1 MQKNSMEKIQI
12 LSVGRDPVLLQKL
25 SRFINENPQWEST
38 ATVDDETAITLFH
51 QVNFDMVLLLSDINT
66 ESINKLTSVFSF
78 KNPDLIILKEIGDST
93 QILEDKIN
101 KALQMKKKSVNIIDD
116 AFKNSQGETT
126 AG

>member
-1 MQKNSMEKIQI
+1 MEKIQI

>member
-1 MQKNSMEKIQI
+1 MEKIQI

-25 SRFINENPQWEST
+25 SRFINENLQWEST

-51 QVNFDMVLLLSDINT
+51 QVNFDMVLLLSDLNN

-78 KNPDLIILKEIGDST
+78 KNPDLIILKDIGDST

-101 KALQMKKKSVNIIDD
+101 GALQMKKSPVNIIDD
-116 AFKNSQGETT
+116 AFKNSQGETA

>member
-1 MQKNSMEKIQI
+1 MEKIQI

-25 SRFINENPQWEST
+25 SRFINENRQWEST

-51 QVNFDMVLLLSDINT
+51 QVNFDMVLLLSDLNN

-78 KNPDLIILKEIGDST
+78 KNPDLIILKDIGDST

-101 KALQMKKKSVNIIDD
+101 GALQMKKSPVNIIDD
-116 AFKNSQGETT
+116 AFKNSQGETA

>member
-1 MQKNSMEKIQI
+1 MEKIQI

-51 QVNFDMVLLLSDINT
+51 QVNFDMVLLLSDVNN

>member
-1 MQKNSMEKIQI
+1 MEKIQI

-51 QVNFDMVLLLSDINT
+51 QVNFDMVLLLSDVNN

-93 QILEDKIN
+93 QILENKIN

>member
-1 MQKNSMEKIQI
+1 MEKIQI

-51 QVNFDMVLLLSDINT
+51 QVNFDMVLLLSDLNN

-78 KNPDLIILKEIGDST
+78 KNPDLIILKDIGDST

-101 KALQMKKKSVNIIDD
+101 GALQMKKSPMNIIDD

>member
-1 MQKNSMEKIQI
+1 MEKIQI

-25 SRFINENPQWEST
+25 SRFINENLQWEST

-51 QVNFDMVLLLSDINT
+51 QVNFDMVLLLSDLNN

-78 KNPDLIILKEIGDST
+78 KNPDLIILKDIGDST

-101 KALQMKKKSVNIIDD
+101 GALQMKKSPVNIIDD